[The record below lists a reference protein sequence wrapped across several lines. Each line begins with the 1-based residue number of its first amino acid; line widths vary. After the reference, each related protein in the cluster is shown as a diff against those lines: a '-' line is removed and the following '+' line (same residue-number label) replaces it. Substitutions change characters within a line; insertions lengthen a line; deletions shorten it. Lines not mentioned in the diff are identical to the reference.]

1 MSLDHILLGLLRE
14 PASGYDLKRVFDE
27 RISHFWAAEL
37 SQIYP
42 TLRRLEERGLLRG
55 RQVAARRGPGRR
67 LYAITPEGRR
77 ALRAWLRGEPQFGD
91 ERFAYIAQLHL
102 MDELGDVAQTIRFV
116 RRLRDY
122 FSSKLAAL
130 RAIDRDWV
138 AADPRYPDALPLQ
151 EFHIHLTLRKG
162 LYSLE
167 AHIRWCDECLSRL
180 RARAPSTDRA
190 TAGRPARR

>member
-42 TLRRLEERGLLRG
+42 TLRRLEKRGLIRG
-55 RQVAARRGPGRR
+55 RQAAARRGPGRR
-67 LYAITPEGRR
+67 LYGITPEGRR

-102 MDELGDVAQTIRFV
+102 MDELGDVEQTIRFV
-116 RRLRDY
+116 RRLRDR
-122 FSSKLAAL
+122 FTGKLGAL
-130 RAIDRDWV
+130 QAIEREWA

-151 EFHIHLTLRKG
+151 EFHIQLTLRKG
-162 LYSLE
+162 LLSLE
-167 AHIRWCDECLSRL
+167 AHIRWCDECLRRL
-180 RARAPSTDRA
+180 RARTPSAGRA
-190 TAGRPARR
+190 TGRPARR

>member
-1 MSLDHILLGLLRE
+1 MSLDYILLGLVRE

-42 TLRRLEERGLLRG
+42 TLRRLEKRGLVRG
-55 RQVAARRGPGRR
+55 RQAPARRGPGRR
-67 LYAITPEGRR
+67 LYTITPEGRR
-77 ALRAWLRGEPQFGD
+77 ALRAWRRGEPQFGD

-116 RRLRDY
+116 QRLRDH
-122 FSSKLAAL
+122 FTGKLGAL
-130 RAIDRDWV
+130 RAIEREWS

-151 EFHIHLTLRKG
+151 EFHIQLTLRKG
-162 LYSLE
+162 LLSLE
-167 AHIRWCDECLSRL
+167 AHVRWCDECLRRL
-180 RARAPSTDRA
+180 RDRTPSGERAS
-190 TAGRPARR
+190 GRPARR